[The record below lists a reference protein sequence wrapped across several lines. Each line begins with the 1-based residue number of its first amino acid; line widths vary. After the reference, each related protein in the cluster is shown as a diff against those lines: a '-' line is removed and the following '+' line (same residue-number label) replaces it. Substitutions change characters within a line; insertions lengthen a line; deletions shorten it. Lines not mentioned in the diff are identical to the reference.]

1 VSSSC
6 PAEKTGT
13 PHVKIQLLPS
23 LTHQSALASSSSL
36 QVLDA
41 PTKMEGLVDEFLN
54 MCADE
59 KNKCG
64 RQAPR
69 IINSNN
75 STNDITMY
83 REDEPYLDM
92 FPIDAP
98 ALLAPFST
106 PQNVFTIDDD
116 DFKITESENEQIIP
130 LENTAFKQPISLRKN
145 STLRLDV
152 GLQQVQS
159 TSYGGDIL
167 NTPEVVKTLT
177 EQESA
182 FNLLAYVFDE
192 KKNDNLSEVS
202 TPKIAKSTSP
212 PNSQWSRKRRS
223 SNSSA
228 SIQTDDDDY
237 PKHRKP
243 NEDYQS
249 SDDKYRQLRDRNN
262 EASRKS
268 RATRKA
274 KENELNSSASQLEAI
289 NRRLT
294 VKAEELEQMVND
306 MRQALLKMMTKKKY
320 IFKQVKKKK
329 KL

>member
-1 VSSSC
+1 
-6 PAEKTGT
+6 
-13 PHVKIQLLPS
+13 
-23 LTHQSALASSSSL
+23 
-36 QVLDA
+36 
-41 PTKMEGLVDEFLN
+41 MDEFLN
-54 MCADE
+54 MCANE
-59 KNKCG
+59 KNKCD

-69 IINSNN
+69 IINSIN

-92 FPIDAP
+92 FQMDAP

-106 PQNVFTIDDD
+106 SQNVFTIDDD
-116 DFKITESENEQIIP
+116 FQKITKQEIEQNAS
-130 LENTAFKQPISLRKN
+130 LENAAFKQPISVRKN

-159 TSYGGDIL
+159 TSYGDIL

-177 EQESA
+177 EQEST

-192 KKNDNLSEVS
+192 KKPDNLAEIS
-202 TPKIAKSTSP
+202 TQQKNTTDVSP
-212 PNSQWSRKRRS
+212 PVSQWSRKRRS

-237 PKHRKP
+237 PKHRKH
-243 NEDYQS
+243 NNDYHS
-249 SDDKYRQLRDRNN
+249 LDDKYRQLRDRNN

-274 KENELNSSASQLEAI
+274 RENELNGSASQLEVI

-294 VKAEELEQMVND
+294 VRAEELEKMVND
-306 MRQALLKMMTKKKY
+306 MRQALLKIMTKKK
-320 IFKQVKKKK
+320 
-329 KL
+329 

>member
-1 VSSSC
+1 MY
-6 PAEKTGT
+6 
-13 PHVKIQLLPS
+13 
-23 LTHQSALASSSSL
+23 
-36 QVLDA
+36 DA

-54 MCADE
+54 MCANE
-59 KNKCG
+59 KNKCD
-64 RQAPR
+64 RQAPG
-69 IINSNN
+69 IINSSN

-92 FPIDAP
+92 FQMDAP

-106 PQNVFTIDDD
+106 PQNVFTIDDE
-116 DFKITESENEQIIP
+116 FQKINKPEIELIIP
-130 LENTAFKQPISLRKN
+130 LEDAAFKQPISMRKN
-145 STLRLDV
+145 STLKLDV
-152 GLQQVQS
+152 GLQQIQS
-159 TSYGGDIL
+159 TSYGDVL

-192 KKNDNLSEVS
+192 KKTDNLAEVP
-202 TPKIAKSTSP
+202 TPKDVTTVSP
-212 PNSQWSRKRRS
+212 TSQWTRKRRS

-243 NEDYQS
+243 NEDYHS

-274 KENELNSSASQLEAI
+274 RENELNGSASQLEAT
-289 NRRLT
+289 NRKLAI
-294 VKAEELEQMVND
+294 KAEELEKMVND
-306 MRQALLKMMTKKKY
+306 MRQALLKIMTKKK
-320 IFKQVKKKK
+320 
-329 KL
+329 